1 MEPLNID
8 FLPAATREFWQRQF
22 ASDPKGL
29 KKLVEDERANAQSL
43 AGVWDKSF
51 IEEIYSSLQEAISHG
66 GTVAEWSKEA
76 DKILSRYTPEGV
88 TVIVDPSGERGDEF
102 SSWYG
107 DLVFRMAS
115 ANAYSAGRYAQMF
128 SPDGAD
134 FAPFWIYSSLHDD
147 RVREEHAAL
156 DSVVFRKDDPSARQF
171 LPPWDFNCRCLAS
184 DLDQQQVDEGGYEVR
199 RGADFAFDAPKG
211 FTGDRVRQLVPP
223 PVREIIA
230 SQEEAAP

>member
-8 FLPAATREFWQRQF
+8 FLPATVRDFWQRQF
-22 ASDPKGL
+22 AADPKGL
-29 KKLVEDERANAQSL
+29 KKLIEDERAYAQSL
-43 AGVWDKSF
+43 SGVWDKNF
-51 IEEIYSSLQEAISHG
+51 IEEIYSSMQEAIANGQSN
-66 GTVAEWSKEA
+66 VSEWTKTKA
-76 DKILSRYTPEGV
+76 DAILSRYTAEGV
-88 TVIVDPSGERGDEF
+88 SVLVDPSGTRADEF

-134 FAPFWIYSSLHDD
+134 VAPFWIYSSLHDD
-147 RVREEHAAL
+147 RVREEHAEL

-184 DLDQQQVDEGGYEVR
+184 DLDEEQIRSGGYEVR
-199 RGADFAFDAPKG
+199 RGADFAFQAPPG
-211 FTGDRVRQLVPP
+211 FKSDRVRQLVPS

-230 SQEEAAP
+230 SQEES